1 LNDKNLFFGVA
12 DTYLKEHY
20 TYLLRLIDDELIN
33 LNVQNDQIDQFIKD
47 CSTLNLITT
56 TSPPLLNLSWWPNC
70 ITIVST
76 ALNRF
81 LGVETSRS
89 S

>member
-1 LNDKNLFFGVA
+1 VLDHEQHKVFLNDKNLFFGVT

-47 CSTLNLITT
+47 CTTLNLITT
-56 TSPPLLNLSWWPNC
+56 TSPLLLNLSW
-70 ITIVST
+70 
-76 ALNRF
+76 
-81 LGVETSRS
+81 
-89 S
+89 